1 MSFRKT
7 LLAGLLIAALAACG
21 HGSNTQS
28 NTTTN
33 GIVTNSSAAPSPT
46 NVAAQPMGGT
56 DQAGNAM
63 AVGTLA
69 TVPPTV
75 QCGAVLPVWVNTSK
89 HVYHVSTDPYYGR
102 TKHGEY
108 MCPATAK
115 AQGYRPAG
123 GAMKKHHH
131 ANGEPTPADTSGD

>member
-21 HGSNTQS
+21 HGSNSQS

-33 GIVTNSSAAPSPT
+33 GIVTSSSASPA
-46 NVAAQPMGGT
+46 NVAQQPMGGT
-56 DQAGNAM
+56 DTSGNAM

-89 HVYHVSTDPYYGR
+89 HVYHTSTDPYYGR

-123 GAMKKHHH
+123 GAMKHHMKG
-131 ANGEPTPADTSGD
+131 AGTPADTSGGD